1 MKREKL
7 QSTSYFLHMSQELLF
22 IGRLTKYFLYM
33 RVTIY
38 FLTRSY
44 DKDKDTEDVMRM
56 MLR

>member
-22 IGRLTKYFLYM
+22 IGRLAKYFLYM

-38 FLTRSY
+38 FLTMSY